1 MTRGENYLIL
11 EPHLPPHRQPLQPN
25 LCIYLPKFSKNRE
38 KRTAALVSTL
48 PIEESALTMPAL
60 LLFT

>member
-11 EPHLPPHRQPLQPN
+11 EPTSTSPTAPAAQ